1 MAMTRVFRPGVMISQ
16 TWPTACDS
24 DGATLDAFVQVIEDG
39 FFQAVQTVHV
49 SSPAERHRIADLL
62 RQTGLHYTYSLAR
75 LQNKQGLNLS
85 SLNHSDRLKSVRVV
99 AALLDDAREAG
110 ASSVCLVSGPRPL
123 GGEAERVTGLES
135 LQDSMQHIAEAA
147 MVSPQVELL
156 IEPLDYFADKK
167 HTLGTV
173 REGLEL
179 CTSVNLQ
186 DQNLGLC
193 VDTAH
198 MLLNGERFD
207 DRPGNNLD
215 QPVVAAGKPDL
226 LLQFVR
232 EFHLCNAVTEA
243 HHPFF
248 GDRHLRFGTP
258 GSLGEDDLTAALT
271 DIIHLRG
278 AGTEPVLRVYCEVLN
293 SSPSNQDAAKE
304 LYRYARRI
312 LGNLANPNGII
323 GGSIGTALEK
333 ENP

>member
-1 MAMTRVFRPGVMISQ
+1 MISQ

-39 FFQAVQTVHV
+39 FFQALQTVHV
-49 SSPAERHRIADLL
+49 SSPAERHRIADLV
-62 RQTGLHYTYSLAR
+62 RQTGLHYTYNLAR

-85 SLNHSDRLKSVRVV
+85 SLNHPARMKSVEVV

-110 ASSVCLVSGPRPL
+110 ASSVCVVSGPRPQ
-123 GGEAERVTGLES
+123 GEAERVAGLES
-135 LQDSMQHIAEAA
+135 LQDSMERIAGAA
-147 MVSPQVELL
+147 MVSPRVELL

-179 CTSVNLQ
+179 CNSVNLQ
-186 DQNLGLC
+186 GQNLGLC

-198 MLLNGERFD
+198 MMLNGEQFA
-207 DRPGNNLD
+207 DRPGSNLG

-258 GSLGEDDLTAALT
+258 GGLGEEDLATVLS
-271 DIIHLRG
+271 DVIHLRG
-278 AGTEPVLRVYCEVLN
+278 VGTEPVLRVYCEVLN
-293 SSPSNQDAAKE
+293 SSPSDQDAAEE

-312 LGNLANPNGII
+312 LGGLANPNCIFE
-323 GGSIGTALEK
+323 GSIGTALEK
-333 ENP
+333 EYP